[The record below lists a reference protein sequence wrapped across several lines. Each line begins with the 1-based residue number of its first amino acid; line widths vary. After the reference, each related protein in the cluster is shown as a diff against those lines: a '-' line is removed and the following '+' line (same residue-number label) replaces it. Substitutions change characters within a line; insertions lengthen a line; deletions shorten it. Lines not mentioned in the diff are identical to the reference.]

1 MDTPLVKICGLTNRE
16 DALAA
21 IEMGADLLGF
31 NFYPESP
38 RFLPYED
45 VESIFQEIPTNIAKV
60 GVFVNEDLET
70 AIDLACQFN
79 LDYLQFHGDETPE
92 LLNPIGHPWFRAIR
106 LGDEKDL
113 EQIPLYEC
121 EWILLDAR
129 VEGDFG
135 GSGERVAWE
144 LARRAKNMGKK
155 LILAG
160 GLTPEN
166 IQLAVATVQPF
177 GVDVASGIER
187 KPGRKD
193 LKKMEEFITRAKSV
207 PIHVV
212 GRAHV

>member
-1 MDTPLVKICGLTNRE
+1 MSDTPLVKICGLTNRD

-21 IEMGADLLGF
+21 VEMGADLLGF

-38 RFLPYED
+38 RFLPYDE
-45 VESIFQEIPTNIAKV
+45 VESIFQEIPTNIPKV

-70 AIDLACQFN
+70 VLDIACQFE

-106 LGDEKDL
+106 LGEEKDL
-113 EQIPLYEC
+113 EEIPRYEC

-129 VEGDFG
+129 VSGRYG
-135 GSGERVAWE
+135 GTGESVDWE
-144 LARRAKNMGKK
+144 LARRAKNVGKK

-166 IQLAVATVQPF
+166 IQRAVATVKPF
-177 GVDVASGIER
+177 GVDVASGVER

-193 LKKMEEFITRAKSV
+193 LKKMEEFITKAKSV
-207 PIHVV
+207 SVHVL
-212 GRAHV
+212 